1 MHAGRAPALR
11 AASRW
16 LCVAGRD
23 DIDGAPLHSNAM
35 SSTPVEATP
44 ADVAAVIVSY
54 HPDVQALSRLV
65 DVLAAQT
72 GAVVLVDNNSPRLPA
87 LPASVQLIRLPQN
100 LGVAAAQNRG
110 LEAATRAG
118 ARFAL
123 LLDQDS
129 VPSADMTTQ
138 LLATWHA
145 ATAQGLRV
153 GAVGPRIV
161 DPLGRSEGFVS
172 FNRGRY
178 EAQPVDESCA
188 WMRCDLLIAS
198 GTLLP
203 LDVLA
208 QVGPMAEPLFID
220 KVDTEWSLRAAHQGY
235 VLLGAPRALL
245 HHRLGLRER
254 RLWFFGWRLL
264 AQHAPFRYY
273 YMVRNGL
280 LLRRLPHAHA
290 AWRRADARQLASLVL
305 YFGLLAPGR
314 WAALRMMARGVADAL
329 RHRAGPLR

>member
-1 MHAGRAPALR
+1 MSRSPADAGRA
-11 AASRW
+11 
-16 LCVAGRD
+16 
-23 DIDGAPLHSNAM
+23 
-35 SSTPVEATP
+35 
-44 ADVAAVIVSY
+44 DVVAVIVSF
-54 HPDVQALSRLV
+54 HPDVQALARLV
-65 DVLAAQT
+65 DTLCGQT
-72 GAVVLVDNNSPRLPA
+72 GAVVVVDNASPSLPE
-87 LPASVQLIRLPQN
+87 LPPAVQLIRLPRN
-100 LGVAAAQNRG
+100 LGVAAAQNAG
-110 LEAATRAG
+110 LQAAQRLG

-129 VPSADMTTQ
+129 LPAPDMTDQ
-138 LLATWHA
+138 LLATWRS

-161 DPLGRSEGFVS
+161 DPQGRSEGFVI
-172 FNRGRY
+172 FGGGRY
-178 EAQPVDESCA
+178 RALPADEGQV
-188 WMRCDLLIAS
+188 WMRCDMLIAS

-203 LDVLA
+203 LDVVNE
-208 QVGPMAEPLFID
+208 VGAMAEPLFID
-220 KVDTEWSLRAAHQGY
+220 KVDTEWSLRAASRGY
-235 VLLGAPRALL
+235 LLLGAPRALL

-290 AWRRADARQLASLVL
+290 AWRRADLRQLLSLLL

-314 WAALRMMARGVADAL
+314 LANLRMMWRGLLDGRRGVG
-329 RHRAGPLR
+329 GPLR